1 MTRLPLCLALSALA
15 ACVACQKVDRSA
27 PPAAPPGPPVVTC
40 GGVEMVLLPA
50 GRFVM
55 GREGGPPEQGPAHE
69 VEVDAF
75 LIDRYEVTQAAYAKM
90 DPINGSHFKG
100 PDLPTEM
107 IGWGKAAL
115 YCNMRSEAE
124 GLQPCYN
131 EYGECD
137 FEADG
142 YRLPTEAEWEYAC
155 RAGSASLYGFGSDPR
170 DLDQHAWYAGN
181 ANKKTHPAG
190 RKTPNAWGLF
200 DMHGNVAEWCND
212 YYDPEYYKN
221 SPVKNPRG
229 PAEGERNVLRGG
241 HWGAS
246 PEACTSAFRAG
257 EEPGFS
263 DACFARDAIGF
274 RCVRRAPSQS
284 DGNPAA
290 GKIAAGEAKH
300 SVAGGPGSVTRRG
313 RPPGLPLAGI
323 AVLSAIGA
331 AGDSH
336 TLPAKEAPPQQP
348 SRKTGFVYGDIYLR
362 HETGIGHPER
372 PERLLAINARL
383 RSVGLMEKLTV
394 IPPRPAGDEWLKTVH
409 TAVHLGQ
416 LRGKVDRGEPYAD
429 THDTPI
435 CEASYTV
442 AVEAVGGVMAA
453 VDAVLSGEVRNA
465 FCAVRPPGHHATADR
480 SMGFCLLNNAA
491 IAARYIQKRHK
502 LPKVLIVDWDVHHGN
517 GTQEL
522 FYDDPSVFYFS
533 VHRYPFY
540 PGTGSAEQHGA
551 GKGKGAT
558 LNVPLPAGSG
568 DREFLRAFSETLV
581 PAAGQYHPD
590 FVLVSAG
597 FDAHRDDP
605 LGGMRVT
612 TEGFAE
618 MTRIVKRIAEEHC
631 QGRLVSVL
639 EGGYDPDGLAA
650 SVEAHL
656 RILME

>member
-1 MTRLPLCLALSALA
+1 MTRLLFVPGRWRPASRARRSIARCRR
-15 ACVACQKVDRSA
+15 RSA
-27 PPAAPPGPPVVTC
+27 QPLIVTC

-50 GRFVM
+50 GRFVK
-55 GREGGPPEQGPAHE
+55 GREGGPPEQEPAHE

-75 LIDRYEVTQAAYAKM
+75 LIDRYEVTQAVYAEM
-90 DPINGSHFKG
+90 DPVNGSHFKG

-107 IGWGKAAL
+107 ISWGKAAL

-155 RAGSASLYGFGSDPR
+155 RAGSTSLYGFGSDPR
-170 DLDQHAWYAGN
+170 DLEKHAWYAGN

-190 RKTPNAWGLF
+190 RKAPNAWGLF

-221 SPVKNPRG
+221 SPAKNPRG
-229 PAEGERNVLRGG
+229 PAEGEKNVLRGG

-263 DACFARDAIGF
+263 DACYARDAIGF
-274 RCVRRAPSQS
+274 RCVRRAPSRS
-284 DGNPAA
+284 GGSPAA
-290 GKIAAGEAKH
+290 RRTTPQEAGQSA
-300 SVAGGPGSVTRRG
+300 AGGPGSAARRA
-313 RPPGLPLAGI
+313 RPPGLPLAWM
-323 AVLSAIGA
+323 AVLPEHA

-336 TLPAKEAPPQQP
+336 TSPARQAPPP
-348 SRKTGFVYGDIYLR
+348 SRKTGFVYADIYLR
-362 HETGIGHPER
+362 HVPGPGHPER
-372 PERLLAINARL
+372 PERLRAINARL
-383 RSVGLMEKLTV
+383 RSLGLMERLAA
-394 IPPRPAGDEWLKTVH
+394 ISPRAAGDEWLTTVH
-409 TAVHLGQ
+409 TAEHLGQ
-416 LRGKVDRGEPYAD
+416 LRGKADRGDPYAGAP
-429 THDTPI
+429 DTPI
-435 CEASYTV
+435 CGASYAV
-442 AVEAVGGVMAA
+442 AVEAVGGVLAA
-453 VDAVLSGEVRNA
+453 VDAVLSGEARNA

-480 SMGFCLLNNAA
+480 SMGFCLLNNVA
-491 IAARYIQKRHK
+491 IAARYVQKRHT
-502 LPKVLIVDWDVHHGN
+502 LPNVLIVDWDVHHGN

-522 FYDDPSVFYFS
+522 FDDDPSVFYFS
-533 VHRYPFY
+533 VHRHPFY

-551 GKGKGAT
+551 GKGTGAT
-558 LNVPLPAGSG
+558 LNAPLPAGSG
-568 DREFLRAFSETLV
+568 DRDFLRAFSEQLV
-581 PAAGQYHPD
+581 PAAGQFRPD

-605 LGGMRVT
+605 LGGMGVT

-639 EGGYDPDGLAA
+639 EGGYDLDGLAA
-650 SVEAHL
+650 SVAAHL